1 MSEDPKPK
9 TMSNLTKKE
18 LYDKCKD
25 YIKIEE
31 EFKKYKEQVATY
43 EQQLEVRG
51 NYIQQLQK
59 ERDDLLNNAIDKVP
73 LSLGEL
79 LSQQKEKLTKEK
91 EKTDKETTHYVIIG
105 TPSINIEK
113 NSQIGLSFQN
123 KRLFSVNCKSLLDG
137 HTYELSDLNSD
148 GKFDIISFFQKPE
161 GIMIEG
167 FIIKDGRLEPIDR
180 ALIDGRNEGNAE
192 AMEKLKKLTQN

>member
-25 YIKIEE
+25 YIKLEE
-31 EFKKYKEQVATY
+31 EFQKYKDQVSTY

-59 ERDDLLNNAIDKVP
+59 ERDDLLNNAVDKVHP
-73 LSLGEL
+73 SLGEL

-91 EKTDKETTHYVIIG
+91 EKTDKQLEL
-105 TPSINIEK
+105 IN
-113 NSQIGLSFQN
+113 N
-123 KRLFSVNCKSLLDG
+123 FSLVF
-137 HTYELSDLNSD
+137 H
-148 GKFDIISFFQKPE
+148 
-161 GIMIEG
+161 
-167 FIIKDGRLEPIDR
+167 
-180 ALIDGRNEGNAE
+180 
-192 AMEKLKKLTQN
+192 

>member
-31 EFKKYKEQVATY
+31 EFQKYKDQVSTY

-59 ERDDLLNNAIDKVP
+59 ERDDLLNNAVDKVHP
-73 LSLGEL
+73 SLGEL

-91 EKTDKETTHYVIIG
+91 EKTDK
-105 TPSINIEK
+105 
-113 NSQIGLSFQN
+113 Q
-123 KRLFSVNCKSLLDG
+123 
-137 HTYELSDLNSD
+137 
-148 GKFDIISFFQKPE
+148 
-161 GIMIEG
+161 
-167 FIIKDGRLEPIDR
+167 LE
-180 ALIDGRNEGNAE
+180 LIDSFS
-192 AMEKLKKLTQN
+192 LVFH

>member
-43 EQQLEVRG
+43 EEQLEVRG

-91 EKTDKETTHYVIIG
+91 EKTDKQLEL
-105 TPSINIEK
+105 IN
-113 NSQIGLSFQN
+113 N
-123 KRLFSVNCKSLLDG
+123 FSLVF
-137 HTYELSDLNSD
+137 H
-148 GKFDIISFFQKPE
+148 
-161 GIMIEG
+161 
-167 FIIKDGRLEPIDR
+167 
-180 ALIDGRNEGNAE
+180 
-192 AMEKLKKLTQN
+192 

>member
-43 EQQLEVRG
+43 EEQLEVRG
-51 NYIQQLQK
+51 NYIQKLQK
-59 ERDDLLNNAIDKVP
+59 ERDDLLNNAIGPV
-73 LSLGEL
+73 SLEEL

-91 EKTDKETTHYVIIG
+91 EKTDK
-105 TPSINIEK
+105 
-113 NSQIGLSFQN
+113 Q
-123 KRLFSVNCKSLLDG
+123 
-137 HTYELSDLNSD
+137 
-148 GKFDIISFFQKPE
+148 
-161 GIMIEG
+161 
-167 FIIKDGRLEPIDR
+167 LE
-180 ALIDGRNEGNAE
+180 LIDNFS
-192 AMEKLKKLTQN
+192 LVFH

>member
-51 NYIQQLQK
+51 NYIQKLQK
-59 ERDDLLNNAIDKVP
+59 ERDDLLNNAIGPV
-73 LSLGEL
+73 SLGEL

-91 EKTDKETTHYVIIG
+91 EKTDK
-105 TPSINIEK
+105 
-113 NSQIGLSFQN
+113 Q
-123 KRLFSVNCKSLLDG
+123 
-137 HTYELSDLNSD
+137 
-148 GKFDIISFFQKPE
+148 
-161 GIMIEG
+161 
-167 FIIKDGRLEPIDR
+167 LE
-180 ALIDGRNEGNAE
+180 LIDNFS
-192 AMEKLKKLTQN
+192 LVFH